1 MRVIAS
7 SPARAHRAAHG
18 AVRRFQAFAAALA
31 LTFSVATPAA
41 PGELDPAFGRGGR
54 MLTDFGLST
63 DIAYAVALQPDGKI
77 VVAGTAYTN
86 NDFSGED
93 FALARYNTNGTLDRS
108 FGINGRV
115 TTDFPGLAAV
125 ISAVLVQPDGK
136 IVVAGGAF
144 PLFTFLGD
152 IKLARYNPNG
162 SLDQGFGNG
171 GIVTTDFDGHG
182 SYAFSLALQPDGKIV
197 AAGTSF
203 VAFSSDD
210 SSDTDFALL
219 RYNADGSPDTTFGS
233 SGNGRVSTDFDGFND
248 DAFAVLI
255 RPDGKIVV
263 AGSAKNP
270 ADFYDFAL
278 VRYGANG
285 APDTSFGAAGK
296 VHTDFGGHNFDRAH
310 AAALQPDGKI
320 VAAGFASSPFGTM
333 KFAVARYRA
342 NGAIDTSFS
351 ADGKTQIDFG
361 SCCASAHSVLVQ
373 AADNKLIVV
382 GYPNSESSDSDFT
395 LARLNPNGTLDA
407 GFGNGG
413 KVRTSF
419 GDLNGGAQ
427 GAVLQ
432 PDGKIVAVG
441 FQATN
446 TPKWA
451 QFALARYLGDGTA
464 VAAAPRR

>member
-1 MRVIAS
+1 MRVVES
-7 SPARAHRAAHG
+7 SPTRAHRAG
-18 AVRRFQAFAAALA
+18 RGSIRRSQVSAAALA
-31 LTFSVATPAA
+31 LAFSVSTPAA
-41 PGELDPAFGRGGR
+41 PGDLDPGFGRGGR
-54 MLTDFGLST
+54 MLTDFTLST

-77 VVAGTAYTN
+77 VVAGTTYTN
-86 NDFSGED
+86 NDFSSED
-93 FALARYNTNGTLDRS
+93 FALARYHANGTLDRT

-125 ISAVLVQPDGK
+125 ASAVLVQPDGK

-152 IKLARYNPNG
+152 IELVRYNTNG
-162 SLDQGFGNG
+162 SLDAGFGNG

-182 SYAFSLALQPDGKIV
+182 SYAFSVALQPDGKLV

-219 RYNADGSPDTTFGS
+219 RYDADGSPDTSFGP
-233 SGNGRVSTDFDGFND
+233 SGNGRVGTDFDGFND

-255 RPDGKIVV
+255 RPDGRIVV

-278 VRYGANG
+278 ARYGANG
-285 APDTSFGAAGK
+285 ALDTSFGSAGK
-296 VHTDFGGHNFDRAH
+296 VRTDFGGHNFDQAR
-310 AAALQPDGKI
+310 AAAFQADGKI
-320 VAAGFASSPFGTM
+320 VAAGFASSPFGAM

-342 NGAIDTSFS
+342 NGAIDTTFS
-351 ADGKTQIDFG
+351 GDGKTQIDFG

-373 AADNKLIVV
+373 ADGKLVVV

-395 LARLNPNGTLDA
+395 LARLNTNGSLDA
-407 GFGNGG
+407 SFGNGG

-427 GAVLQ
+427 GAALQ
-432 PDGKIVAVG
+432 PDSRIVAVG

-446 TPKWA
+446 TPKGA
-451 QFALARYLGDGTA
+451 QFALARYLNDGSA
-464 VAAAPRR
+464 VAATTPRR